1 MRRESAPGG
10 ALPSEWMEAKAPDGR
25 TYYYNQNGETTWQR
39 PSAAPP
45 TPRSSSVGGVPG
57 IPGATGAAMTGGG
70 ASAAQSSQ
78 PANPEVNFDFDFVLS
93 FSIKTFVWFQH
104 SRLAQELLGRL
115 PQNLRRVPTT
125 EIKVAAAIGK
135 VCFY

>member
-1 MRRESAPGG
+1 MEVQWKAVFNIDHMDHHQAVHVRLECYINGKKVIFFVLLATAMRRESAPGG

-57 IPGATGAAMTGGG
+57 IPGATGAAMTGAG
-70 ASAAQSSQ
+70 ASSAQSSQ
-78 PANPEVNFDFDFVLS
+78 PANPEVTFEFCFRSFD
-93 FSIKTFVWFQH
+93 
-104 SRLAQELLGRL
+104 
-115 PQNLRRVPTT
+115 
-125 EIKVAAAIGK
+125 
-135 VCFY
+135 